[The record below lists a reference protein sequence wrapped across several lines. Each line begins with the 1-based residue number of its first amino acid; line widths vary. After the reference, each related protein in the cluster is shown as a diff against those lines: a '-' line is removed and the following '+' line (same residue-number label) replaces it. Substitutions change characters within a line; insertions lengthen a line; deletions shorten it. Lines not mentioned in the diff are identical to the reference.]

1 MERKDSKEIQKCYK
15 VEIKI
20 HSNKITFLNCII
32 VYYFLSVFYNISQS
46 VQCLWNTVVD
56 FFSGKVCCWWL

>member
-20 HSNKITFLNCII
+20 HSNKIIFLNCII
-32 VYYFLSVFYNISQS
+32 GYYFLSVFYNISQS
-46 VQCLWNTVVD
+46 V
-56 FFSGKVCCWWL
+56 